1 MTDLHI
7 RQFKNQKPVMGD
19 RCFIDPQACIIGNV
33 ALGDDVSIWPMV
45 VLRGDLEKITISD
58 RSNIQD
64 GTVIHTTQRS
74 DDNPEGYP
82 TTLGCD
88 VTVGHGAI
96 LHGCNIGDRV
106 LVGIRASVLD
116 GAVVPSDTM
125 IGAGGLVTPGKQLKS
140 GYLYMGSPVK
150 AARELTDDEL
160 AFLKIS
166 AQNYITL
173 KDKHLGC

>member
-1 MTDLHI
+1 
-7 RQFKNQKPVMGD
+7 
-19 RCFIDPQACIIGNV
+19 
-33 ALGDDVSIWPMV
+33 
-45 VLRGDLEKITISD
+45 
-58 RSNIQD
+58 
-64 GTVIHTTQRS
+64 
-74 DDNPEGYP
+74 
-82 TTLGCD
+82 
-88 VTVGHGAI
+88 
-96 LHGCNIGDRV
+96 

-116 GAVVPSDTM
+116 GAVIPSDTM

-150 AARELTDDEL
+150 AVRELTDDEL